1 MSDRRHQLYS
11 DPYEANFEALLVRI
25 SNSLTRE
32 ELQTL
37 KVLCRDVV
45 LRDKLQTINHG
56 FELFHALKRLNKLSV
71 RDRDFLAS
79 KLIAMNRTDLKK
91 QLLEIAG

>member
-1 MSDRRHQLYS
+1 MSARLHQLH
-11 DPYEANFEALLVRI
+11 DPNEANFESLLLRL

-32 ELQTL
+32 ELQAL
-37 KVLCRDVV
+37 KVLCRDVIP
-45 LRDKLQTINHG
+45 RDKLQTINDG
-56 FELFHALKRLNKLSV
+56 FELFQALKRLDKLSV

-91 QLLEIAG
+91 QLLEKAG

>member
-1 MSDRRHQLYS
+1 MSARLHLLY
-11 DPYEANFEALLVRI
+11 DPDEAIFESLLLRL

-32 ELQTL
+32 ELQAL

-45 LRDKLQTINHG
+45 PRDKLQTINHG
-56 FELFHALKRLNKLSV
+56 FELFQALKRLDKLSV

-79 KLIAMNRTDLKK
+79 KLIALNRTDLKK